1 MILSARNQLKATV
14 AAVKAG
20 AVNNEVSLRLEKG
33 TLLTSIITSAS
44 CESLG
49 LKEGTAAYA
58 VVKASNVMIGEEG
71 GKLRLSARNQL
82 AGTVKAVTEGAVNAE
97 VAVAL
102 DGGEEITSIITMTSA
117 KKLALAPGRKVLVVV
132 KASDV
137 MVGVEA

>member
-20 AVNNEVSLRLEKG
+20 AVNNEVTLRLEKG
-33 TLLTSIITSAS
+33 TLITSIITSAS

-49 LKEGTAAYA
+49 LKEGVTAYA
-58 VVKASNVMIGEEG
+58 VVKASNIMIGEEG
-71 GKLRLSARNQL
+71 GKLKLSARNQL

-97 VAVAL
+97 VAVTL

-117 KKLALAPGRKVLVVV
+117 KKLALAPGKKVLVVV

>member
-49 LKEGTAAYA
+49 LKDGATAYA
-58 VVKASNVMIGEEG
+58 VVKASNIMIGEEG

-82 AGTVKAVTEGAVNAE
+82 PGTVKAVAEGAVNAE
-97 VAVAL
+97 VAVTL
-102 DGGEEITSIITMTSA
+102 DGGEEVTSIITMASA
-117 KKLALAPGRKVLVVV
+117 KKLALAPGKKVLVVV

>member
-33 TLLTSIITSAS
+33 TLITSIITSAS

-49 LKEGTAAYA
+49 LKEGATAYA
-58 VVKASNVMIGEEG
+58 VVKASNIMIGEEG

-82 AGTVKAVTEGAVNAE
+82 AGTVKAVAEGAVNAE
-97 VAVAL
+97 VAVTL
-102 DGGEEITSIITMTSA
+102 DGGEEITSIITMASA
-117 KKLALAPGRKVLVVV
+117 KKLALAPGKKVLVVV

>member
-20 AVNNEVSLRLEKG
+20 AVNNEVTLRLEKG
-33 TLLTSIITSAS
+33 TLITSIITSAS
-44 CESLG
+44 CENLG
-49 LKEGTAAYA
+49 LKEGVTAYA
-58 VVKASNVMIGEEG
+58 VVKASNIMIGEEG

-97 VAVAL
+97 VAVTL

-117 KKLALAPGRKVLVVV
+117 KKLALAPGKKVLVVV